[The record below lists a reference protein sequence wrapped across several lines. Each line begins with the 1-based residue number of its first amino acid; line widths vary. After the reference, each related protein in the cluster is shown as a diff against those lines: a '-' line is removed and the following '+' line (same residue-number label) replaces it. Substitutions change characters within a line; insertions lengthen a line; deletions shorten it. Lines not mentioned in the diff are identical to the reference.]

1 MKYWLELNVWFP
13 IELREFIKEELN
25 KIYLETHATHPFSI
39 ENEAQKEAE
48 TKRVGCIV

>member
-1 MKYWLELNVWFP
+1 MKYWLELNGWFP

-25 KIYLETHATHPFSI
+25 KIYLENHLFSI

>member
-1 MKYWLELNVWFP
+1 MVSNRVKRVYKGGTEQDISRDP
-13 IELREFIKEELN
+13 RD
-25 KIYLETHATHPFSI
+25 PFSI